1 MKMPNWIDRILRRK
15 PIAGINPY
23 RFVPQ
28 YRVKL
33 VQEGGLPFVKFRIDS
48 VEKARVIASGCF
60 ETYGQTDRK
69 QFGVVMLSNQN
80 QVIGFN
86 IAATGSASSVMV
98 GPREVLKPAIL
109 TNAAAIILCHTQPD
123 GDVLPLKEDLSN
135 VQKIVWAA
143 WIIGIRVVDHLIV
156 STGDGSYFSFAE
168 HGIIQKI
175 YQSMNRLA
183 SAGSDNEDMLL
194 KCKSATLH

>member
-1 MKMPNWIDRILRRK
+1 MKMPKWIDSILRRA
-15 PIAGINPY
+15 PIMGINPCW
-23 RFVPQ
+23 FVSQ

-69 QFGVVMLSNQN
+69 QFGVIMLTNQN

-86 IAATGSASSVMV
+86 IAATGSVSSVLV
-98 GPREVLKPAIL
+98 SPREVLKPAIL
-109 TNAAAIILCHTQPD
+109 TNAGAIILCYTQPD
-123 GDVLPLKEDLSN
+123 GDVLPSREDLSN
-135 VQKIVWAA
+135 VQKIVRAA
-143 WIIGIRVVDHLIV
+143 WVIGIRVVDHLTI
-156 STGDGSYFSFAE
+156 STGDGGYFSFAE

-175 YQSMNRLA
+175 YRSLRMPKSTA
-183 SAGSDNEDMLL
+183 DSNENMFLPTN
-194 KCKSATLH
+194 SATLH